1 MVLGSHLSWQR
12 LHDFLTPLYFFSMP
26 LPDFKILR
34 ILWGSWTWVI
44 RIILSG
50 ELDSS
55 SMVFSYL
62 ICKNS
67 LGSGLG
73 RKVIKGLLNCCANKT
88 SHLEKTQEAA
98 VLCGLVSY
106 RRTLYHEIG
115 TTYKYSLVTSQCWK
129 LLFWPVE
136 QKHLHSISRPVPLLP
151 AYVYVPVCMER
162 GLFFQAPWCLAF
174 FHFIW
179 CHILTSIFDQR
190 VDEPRWQ
197 FILLTNCR
205 RHTTVHLSLG
215 YCPRSL
221 IQIQT
226 RMKHQYALTLRWWLW
241 FPFVPVTKASGFT
254 VFLAFTT
261 KLRNLPLRDIF
272 MSQSLNSTLP
282 ISSVSNSIYWFISLS
297 FYTNV
302 GRVSTKCPSIFI
314 RCREEYNGTP
324 NNWHQSRT

>member
-1 MVLGSHLSWQR
+1 MKSAKHISTLWWPSSAGSFSSGPLNKSIYTP
-12 LHDFLTPLYFFSMP
+12 FLDLFLCFLPMCMCLCAWRGDYFFK
-26 LPDFKILR
+26 LP
-34 ILWGSWTWVI
+34 G
-44 RIILSG
+44 
-50 ELDSS
+50 
-55 SMVFSYL
+55 
-62 ICKNS
+62 
-67 LGSGLG
+67 
-73 RKVIKGLLNCCANKT
+73 
-88 SHLEKTQEAA
+88 
-98 VLCGLVSY
+98 
-106 RRTLYHEIG
+106 
-115 TTYKYSLVTSQCWK
+115 
-129 LLFWPVE
+129 
-136 QKHLHSISRPVPLLP
+136 
-151 AYVYVPVCMER
+151 
-162 GLFFQAPWCLAF
+162 CLAF

-179 CHILTSIFDQR
+179 YHILTSILDQR

-205 RHTTVHLSLG
+205 RHTAVHLSLG

-302 GRVSTKCPSIFI
+302 DRVSTECPSIFI

-324 NNWHQSRT
+324 NNWHQSRTWPTYILPFSCCSLGFQR